1 MDYQYLYNLGNLLDF
16 EGKYDESDIVF
27 DSMMRLAAP
36 DGRGRTQ
43 GRPRPRDINPRLT
56 REQLRARLNPQAPV
70 TPQVTTPTYNPD
82 EVPAPRFRKTNTNY
96 SPQQNQNLSRTLYGL
111 DNPQTPSK
119 PAPQQPATPVNTQQ
133 QARSPRKFYNVRD
146 PKTGRFMKVPVPY
159 DPVLPNNSNILDLN
173 SNVRQ
178 QVRTEPLIGPQK
190 YLEGFR
196 PLGDQVPDTQTKPTP
211 KTAPKNVPKLNMD
224 PYTLK
229 RKYYWD
235 VWRGAIKNP
244 DLRRALVLEAEMG
257 RFFPETGDFI
267 EGSFNPKPIKEF
279 VPGKS
284 PAGKV
289 PGSSKVP
296 GSGGRS
302 VGVGAGS
309 MEGGFSSANFA
320 KILNSNK
327 AGQALLKEIVRTQ
340 NMVNGVVS
348 KIPAPVLKVISKVKF
363 VFILLNF
370 AKFLSSL
377 INGTLGY
384 KQTVEF
390 IAACAGLNA
399 QVLALL
405 GQIPIVGPGLVI
417 AVGAVNIGAL
427 DVMEFL
433 GDPESGFNYMGI
445 QITGQSMKRK
455 TDQIDFRSV
464 DISKLDPAVQNALK
478 ESIPLIQSGR
488 KIVDILQDPGMVQK
502 HPWLSKRDDI
512 RFTQFSGALGTGG
525 FYKQYKQQAAGQEQ
539 SVNQSPNTLGR
550 QQNNNQPQQS
560 QQSGQA
566 QQSQQSQ
573 QLKNHNDL
581 LYKAYVDTVQ
591 TTDITLENLKNYR
604 DQIITKINN
613 LAPMY
618 PNINA
623 QLAITAL
630 DNRIRKYSAQAKP
643 A

>member
-1 MDYQYLYNLGNLLDF
+1 MDHQYLYNLATLLDF
-16 EGKYDESDIVF
+16 EGKYDESDIVI
-27 DSMMRLAAP
+27 DNMMRLAAP
-36 DGRGRTQ
+36 DGRGTVQ
-43 GRPRPRDINPRLT
+43 GRPRPRDLSPRLT
-56 REQLRARLNPQAPV
+56 REQLRARLNPNAP
-70 TPQVTTPTYNPD
+70 T
-82 EVPAPRFRKTNTNY
+82 
-96 SPQQNQNLSRTLYGL
+96 
-111 DNPQTPSK
+111 
-119 PAPQQPATPVNTQQ
+119 APQQPTTPVNQTPVNTQQ

-146 PKTGRFMKVPVPY
+146 PKTGRFIKVPIPY
-159 DPVLPNNSNILDLN
+159 DPVLPNNANILDLN
-173 SNVRQ
+173 SSVRQ
-178 QVRTEPLIGPQK
+178 QVKADPFIGPQK

-196 PLGDQVPDTQTKPTP
+196 PLGEQVSETQP
-211 KTAPKNVPKLNMD
+211 KTTPRTAPRNVPKLNMD

-267 EGSFNPKPIKEF
+267 EGTFNPKPIKEF
-279 VPGKS
+279 TPGKS
-284 PAGKV
+284 PAGRG
-289 PGSSKVP
+289 PGSNAKIP
-296 GSGGRS
+296 GSNAKIPGSNGRG
-302 VGVGAGS
+302 VGVGGGAGI
-309 MEGGFSSANFA
+309 GGGSADSAFSPANFA
-320 KILNSNK
+320 KILNNSK
-327 AGQALLKEIVRTQ
+327 AGQVLLKEIIRTQ

-370 AKFLSSL
+370 AKFLQAL

-384 KQTVEF
+384 KQTLEF
-390 IAACAGLNA
+390 IAACAALNA
-399 QVLALL
+399 QVLGALGL
-405 GQIPIVGPGLVI
+405 IPIIGPGLVI
-417 AVGAVNIGAL
+417 GVGAINIGAL

-445 QITGQSMKRK
+445 QITGPSMRRK

-464 DISKLDPAVQNALK
+464 DTSKLDPAVQNALK
-478 ESIPLIQSGR
+478 ESIPLIQQGK
-488 KIVDILQDPGMVQK
+488 KIINILQDPGMIQR

-525 FYKQYKQQAAGQEQ
+525 FYTQYKQSPEQQQAVLQTQNSAAGQQ
-539 SVNQSPNTLGR
+539 DNNQS
-550 QQNNNQPQQS
+550 QQIQQPQQP
-560 QQSGQA
+560 Q
-566 QQSQQSQ
+566 Q

-591 TTDITLENLKNYR
+591 TTNITLDNLKKFR
-604 DQIITKINN
+604 DQIIAKINN

-623 QLAITAL
+623 QQAITAL
-630 DNRIRKYSAQAKP
+630 DNRIRRYSGQAKP